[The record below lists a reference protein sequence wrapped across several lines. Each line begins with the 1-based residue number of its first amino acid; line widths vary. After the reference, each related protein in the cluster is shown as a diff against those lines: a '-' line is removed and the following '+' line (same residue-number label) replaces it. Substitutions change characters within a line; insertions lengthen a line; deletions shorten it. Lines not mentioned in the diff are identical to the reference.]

1 MNIITK
7 FKEYICVISMNSSLS
22 FLKSNILLTK
32 TKALLRACLCA
43 IYLISVND
51 IQAQTTPT
59 SQMEKLTRGVVAL
72 PSESG
77 GQFVSWRM
85 LGTDPLTTTFDLL
98 RDGQPIAK
106 NLGNRT
112 NFTDPQG
119 TSESQYQVAV
129 KVDGKV
135 VETTDA
141 VKPWADFY
149 RNVKLE
155 RPEGGIYPFIK
166 DNAFVDTPYSYYP
179 YECSVGDVDGDGV
192 YELFVKWNPTNAQD
206 NSQSYGKTGN
216 VYLDC
221 YRLDGTKLW
230 RVDLGVNIRAG
241 AHYTQFL
248 VYDFDGD
255 GHAEMI
261 CKTAPGSI
269 DGAGN
274 YVNQATDDEEIR
286 QADNAKDW
294 RSEVGKIIGGQEYL
308 TVFDG
313 LTGKAIHTV
322 FYNPNRNTG
331 YGGEADGSFD
341 WSDTREEDKAT
352 YGNRGERYLAA
363 VAYLDGTDRN
373 PSAIM
378 CRGYYTYAFLWA
390 VDFDGKKLS
399 TKWLHASK
407 TKSQVE
413 RTDANGTVEERT
425 YTSNTFGTSNSYTA
439 YGQGNHQLAIADVD
453 NDGCDEMIYG
463 AATIDNDG
471 WLLYSTGLGH
481 GDRLHVGDLIPDR
494 PGLEVFRCI
503 EDKPHGCEMHDAM
516 TGEKLYYRKAEDKG
530 DTGACMAAD
539 IDANHRGY
547 ELWSADST
555 VIINSR
561 FEPVSYKAADLG
573 YHGFRIYWDGDLQ
586 DERYYRG
593 SIDKLTSEGNQRLYL
608 NGKNFYQLSG
618 SSYAD
623 VGGASLQADLFGD
636 WREEMICWS
645 NTDSASINIF
655 TTNIPSKYRVPT
667 LMHDHYYRLAIA
679 RQNVCYN
686 QMPMLGYY
694 LPDTDFS
701 YPGELPDE
709 AAPDLTDYKLTKELD
724 FSSMGETYITTHPN
738 EQKGTAWENG
748 NKRQQKIYNAATP
761 ETMRDVL
768 AFQAT
773 YSGSGTKGWWVNSK
787 AGGLVTEGAHRSAA
801 VINLKKGDIVIFE
814 ATNSV
819 DGTLTLTNGSGSAD
833 GPFTFARSNDATKYY
848 CTMTANGQIGFC
860 GAWRYSG
867 AIKSIKIYSPKPM
880 LSYTVNEICE
890 GQTVRT
896 TKGEVIEGKE
906 VSIPYRWYNVVDGQ
920 LYKRDAKGENK
931 KLEFNH
937 YFNVTI
943 EEQEENLIYD
953 KTDIKNVVFLSE
965 GEDIEGMTLCTDD
978 NSAIRSSNSAAAY
991 AADGNV
997 ALTRLQPGIY
1007 CLTAVIHDASTKP
1020 DSYWPFYA
1028 GSTEV
1033 ARMHCTVI
1041 NKQVL
1046 SSEPFALTEETI
1058 VYVGKCGNWRQGVD
1072 LVYITKTGD
1081 VPSAIT
1087 NVTSTKK
1094 TDAPVYDIFGRKPNG
1109 QLMHKG
1115 IYIIQGKKTVVQK

>member
-1 MNIITK
+1 MNITTK

-32 TKALLRACLCA
+32 TKALLRACLFA

-72 PSESG
+72 PLESG

-85 LGTDPLTTTFDLL
+85 FGTDPLTTTFDLL
-98 RDGQPIAK
+98 RDGQAIAK

-119 TSESQYQVAV
+119 TSESQYQVVV
-129 KVDGKV
+129 KVDGTV

-155 RPEGGIYPFIK
+155 RPEGGIYPFKK

-206 NSQSYGKTGN
+206 NSQSDGKTGN

-274 YVNQATDDEEIR
+274 YVNQAADDEEIR
-286 QADNAKDW
+286 QADNTKDW
-294 RSEVGKIIGGQEYL
+294 RSEVGKITGGQEYL

-331 YGGEADGSFD
+331 YGSEADGSFNWD
-341 WSDTREEDKAT
+341 DRKGYTDYAS
-352 YGNRGERYLAA
+352 YGNRGERYVAC
-363 VAYLDGTDRN
+363 VAYLEGLDKR
-373 PSAIM
+373 PSAVM

-390 VDFDGKKLS
+390 VDFDGKKLG
-399 TKWLHASK
+399 TKWLHASR
-407 TKSQVE
+407 TRTEVE
-413 RTDANGTVEERT
+413 LTDAVGKMERRAYAT
-425 YTSNTFGTSNSYTA
+425 NTFSISDSYTA
-439 YGQGNHQLAIADVD
+439 YGQGNHHVSVADVD
-453 NDGCDEMIYG
+453 GDGCDEIIYG

-471 WLLYSTGLGH
+471 WMLYTTGLGH
-481 GDRLHVGDLIPDR
+481 GNALHVADILPDR
-494 PGLEVFRCI
+494 PGLEVYRTC
-503 EDKPHGCEMHDAM
+503 ENAPYGCEIHDAR
-516 TGEKLYYRKAEDKG
+516 TGEKIFHL
-530 DTGACMAAD
+530 TGEEHSGNRCMAAN
-539 IDANHRGY
+539 IDASHRGY
-547 ELWSADST
+547 EFWFNGSDDVYDAEGN
-555 VIINSR
+555 VISQNRPAYS
-561 FEPVSYKAADLG
+561 
-573 YHGFRIYWDGDLQ
+573 FRTYWDGDLE
-586 DERYYRG
+586 DELFENGKIYKWNG
-593 SIDKLTSEGNQRLYL
+593 ISADQLFL
-608 NGKNFYQLSG
+608 NGKQLYYYG
-618 SSYAD
+618 AD
-623 VGGASLQADLFGD
+623 GCGDKDSPSLQADLFGD
-636 WREEMICWS
+636 WREELICW
-645 NTDSASINIF
+645 NKTDSASMNIY
-655 TTNIPSKYRVPT
+655 TTNVPSNYRVPT
-667 LMHDHYYRLAIA
+667 LMHDHNYRMAVA
-679 RQNVCYN
+679 WQNVGYN
-686 QMPMLGYY
+686 QPPHLSYY

-701 YPGELPDE
+701 YPGELLDE
-709 AAPDLTDYKLTKELD
+709 AAPDLTDFNLTKELD
-724 FSSMGETYITTHPN
+724 FSAMDETYITTNPN
-738 EQKGTAWENG
+738 EQKGTAWENE

-773 YSGSGTKGWWVNSK
+773 YSGSGTKGWWVSSK

-860 GAWRYSG
+860 GAWRHSG
-867 AIKSIKIYSPKPM
+867 AIKSFKIYSPKPM

-920 LYKRDAKGENK
+920 LYKRDAKGGNK

-965 GEDIEGMTLCTDD
+965 GEDIEGMALCTDD

-1046 SSEPFALTEETI
+1046 TSEPFALTEETS

-1081 VPSAIT
+1081 VPSAIK

-1094 TDAPVYDIFGRKPNG
+1094 TDAPVYDILGRKPNG